1 MDQLGH
7 NGPFMG
13 FDDQSMDLFGMVP
26 GSEQTA
32 DNQAQTPMAGIDQ
45 SSHDSKVLLK
55 LVVEYQIK
63 LNQQFVDLQKKFE
76 QKMDEQ
82 GEKLGQMIHQ
92 QTEKLEEQVTTLL
105 GGSQMMLERLNDCI
119 GILET
124 PMDEPTYTDSEYSD
138 PDSLDGPHTYP
149 DSVSSQDSDS
159 DSDAFPL
166 PELRYC

>member
-26 GSEQTA
+26 GPEQTA
-32 DNQAQTPMAGIDQ
+32 DNQAQIPMAGIDQ
-45 SSHDSKVLLK
+45 QSSHDIKVLLK

-63 LNQQFVDLQKKFE
+63 LNQQFVDLQKKVE

-92 QTEKLEEQVTTLL
+92 QTEKLEEQVTSLL
-105 GGSQMMLERLNDCI
+105 GGIANDARKI
-119 GILET
+119 E
-124 PMDEPTYTDSEYSD
+124 
-138 PDSLDGPHTYP
+138 
-149 DSVSSQDSDS
+149 
-159 DSDAFPL
+159 
-166 PELRYC
+166 